1 MRLSPAWPLEG
12 IRGPLIAGVVGVAV
26 TWWVWGRWAP
36 LPVYHDEI
44 AYVLQA
50 ETFAKGRW
58 ASAPPPM
65 AEPFEEYHVLVQPV
79 FAAKYHP
86 GQSAALTPGVILGW
100 AALGPLV
107 LSGLTGAFVF
117 TLARNLAGVP
127 VAALATLLWL
137 LAPMNLRFRSSYL
150 SEVTT
155 TLLWVGGLLALHRW
169 NESGGRSWLAALS
182 LVVSACLLTRPLT
195 GLVLAVLAAAV
206 VLSRIGSVGRPKDLV
221 FPGALALTVPVVLAL
236 WNWRTTGDLWQSPRD
251 LYTAQYMPWDRPGFG
266 LDSTPPALALS
277 PDLKRFTAQFHA
289 LHANHTLSRAPLAL
303 VERTTSFVRES
314 LGAGAAIL
322 ALCLIVGAFR
332 RPTEAVVGLG
342 GVGLLLFT
350 HLIYAHTKSWVLYYL
365 EGQPVVAFFVAVGAL
380 GLCQWPATENPLLR
394 NRLGWRV
401 AVGFRIL
408 VPVCLLA
415 SVPALPFWRAT
426 HREVESF
433 RRQFRSALQ
442 ILNGRPSV
450 VFVRYRPGHK
460 PQISLIANQPDV
472 ATAPIWVVRDL
483 GTAENQ
489 RLLEKAGARQPWV
502 FDECTGEL
510 TPWSVGT
517 SAMDEADG
525 PGRRCTWPKPG

>member
-1 MRLSPAWPLEG
+1 M
-12 IRGPLIAGVVGVAV
+12 IAGVVGVAV

-58 ASAPPPM
+58 ANAPPPV
-65 AEPFEEYHVLVQPV
+65 AEPFEEYHVLVKPV

-86 GQSAALTPGVILGW
+86 GQSAVLTPGAILGW

-107 LSGLTGAFVF
+107 LSGLTGAIVF
-117 TLARNLAGVP
+117 TLARDLAGVA

-155 TLLWVGGLLALHRW
+155 ALLWVAGLLALYRW
-169 NESGGRSWLAALS
+169 NQGRGRPWLAALS
-182 LVVSACLLTRPLT
+182 LVVSACVLTRPLT

-221 FPGALALTVPVVLAL
+221 FPGVLALTVPAVLGL
-236 WNWRTTGDLWQSPRD
+236 WSWKTTGDLWQSPRD
-251 LYTAQYMPWDRPGFG
+251 LYTAQYMPWDRTGFG

-277 PDLKRFTAQFHA
+277 PDFKRFTAEFDT
-289 LHANHTLSRAPLAL
+289 LHANYTLSRTPLAL
-303 VERTTSFVRES
+303 VERTTSFVQES
-314 LGAGAAIL
+314 LGAGVAIL
-322 ALCLIVGAFR
+322 VLCLIVGALR
-332 RPTEAVVGLG
+332 RPAEAVVGLG
-342 GVGLLLFT
+342 GVGLLLLT
-350 HLIYAHTKSWVLYYL
+350 HLIYAQMKAWVPYYM
-365 EGQPVVAFFVAVGAL
+365 EGQAIVAFFAAVGAL
-380 GLCQWPATENPLLR
+380 ELCQWPATDKPPPR
-394 NRLGWRV
+394 NRLHRSV
-401 AVGFRIL
+401 AIAFRIL

-415 SVPALPFWRAT
+415 GVTVLPFWRAR
-426 HREVESF
+426 HREVESS

-442 ILNGRPSV
+442 TLNGRPSV
-450 VFVRYRPGHK
+450 VFVRYRPGHN
-460 PQISLIANQPDV
+460 PNISLIASQPDV
-472 ATAPIWVVRDL
+472 ATAPIWIVRDL

-502 FDECTGEL
+502 FHECTGGL
-510 TPWSVGT
+510 TPWSEGT
-517 SAMDEADG
+517 SAGDEADG
-525 PGRRCTWPKPG
+525 PGRRCIWPKPG